1 MAAGANY
8 RYKATHEVPDTVNAL
23 LMYPEG
29 VTASLTCTF
38 NNAEGT
44 ASGLE
49 ILGTKGS
56 LALRDGALTFTPES
70 GHDDNRWVVASWA
83 EAAERAYYDDPKVQA
98 IESPWLKTGHLRAAP
113 RVGVRKVATTTSR
126 TSPTS
131 CRR

>member
-56 LALRDGALTFTPES
+56 LALAMAR
-70 GHDDNRWVVASWA
+70 
-83 EAAERAYYDDPKVQA
+83 
-98 IESPWLKTGHLRAAP
+98 
-113 RVGVRKVATTTSR
+113 
-126 TSPTS
+126 
-131 CRR
+131 